1 MKKTF
6 LILSLLCLS
15 IYEAQLSK
23 VEELNQTYNQKS
35 KEILEKYGKVYNL
48 DRKKEE
54 VKIIM
59 DRLDGYE
66 LAIKEIQKAEE
77 KVDVLRYQN
86 QITQP
91 PEYEIGINGFR
102 GLIAQYFN
110 TDAVTIEDAVAKTMA
125 RFLVDE
131 HGKVSN
137 ISAIGDY
144 REFNLLTI
152 LTLYEILDKGN
163 GNLQNTMV
171 FQFDPCLQFL
181 LQCNLNNEPIER
193 WVFCRDILF
202 LK

>member
-35 KEILEKYGKVYNL
+35 KEILEKYGKVYSL

-77 KVDVLRYQN
+77 KVDVLHYQN

-110 TDAVTIEDAVAKTMA
+110 TDAVTIEDDVTKTMA
-125 RFLVDE
+125 SFLVDE

-152 LTLYEILDKGN
+152 LTLYEILDKGKWKPAEYN
-163 GNLQNTMV
+163 GIPVRSVLAVPLTM
-171 FQFDPCLQFL
+171 QF
-181 LQCNLNNEPIER
+181 E
-193 WVFCRDILF
+193 
-202 LK
+202 